1 MFLAK
6 LAIER
11 PVLATMLIMVFVVF
25 GFIAYRNMN
34 LEEMP
39 EMEIPIVT
47 IQTIYAGASPEIVE
61 SQVTDKIEDAIST
74 VSEIDKIESYSIEN
88 FSLVVVQFL
97 MTKDDQLGLQE
108 IKDKIDAILNTL
120 PNDVEKPEIEKVD
133 PFAGAGIEYILSGEL
148 KDVELYDLA
157 NNVLKE

>member
-88 FSLVVVQFL
+88 F
-97 MTKDDQLGLQE
+97 
-108 IKDKIDAILNTL
+108 
-120 PNDVEKPEIEKVD
+120 
-133 PFAGAGIEYILSGEL
+133 
-148 KDVELYDLA
+148 
-157 NNVLKE
+157 